1 MNDRS
6 AGRVWIVL
14 ALTSLMVLQIISSLP
29 FNLADEE
36 EFDGGVELT
45 APQMVALANL
55 NGESENLTGGLD
67 WVSTAGGSGGPD
79 FIYDVATDG
88 SGNVIIAGSVSY
100 NVTLGNL
107 QISSTGGSTAFVAK
121 LNAFGYWTWAAS
133 LNSVNS
139 GGTSVVSAIDID
151 SNGMIYLAGDMYD
164 RHSAGA
170 YSVGSNDE
178 YGIFVAKLNPQG
190 AWVWVEDVVND
201 GYSVVR
207 GVSVDS
213 YGNVGIVGSFSGDLY
228 FPTPYALS
236 TDWDTDV
243 FVAKLN
249 SGGNYWHWVESFGG
263 DSNDYGS
270 DIDLWDIYSG
280 NEGNCSSN
288 QNNFVITGSFSNN
301 IVFGDQN
308 YSTNR
313 WNSSAFVTWL
323 CGDDGSVYQS
333 LAEGMPDQ
341 NSYTIQ
347 EWYSFNSWSR
357 NSGWYSG
364 YNAQDGYAN
373 GYSSSYL
380 YSHTGNYPSSMS
392 STTYATSPTVNG
404 IGYSSSNA
412 YFLEFDRM
420 LGIESSVYD
429 EANIQVYKNGYWY
442 TIWSNPSYTIDESGN
457 NGSSWTK
464 VTYDVSNYF
473 PGNSQ
478 FKVRFGIGPSDSI
491 VEYTGWAIDNVRI
504 TQGERY
510 VAGES
515 AGYSITH
522 RDGSSQFAGSCVALG
537 GVGSGNLKF
546 SSPTSSGVANY
557 NTGGYDSNVWV
568 IPVCAYEDPSGFS
581 GSWIPWS
588 DSSLKVSTAGFISD
602 ISIDANDKVVVSGNY
617 YDDVWF
623 GSNYLS
629 DYDDS
634 DIFIA
639 TIENFFSNDTS
650 WDDAYR
656 GGGYGEDRVQ
666 AHAVTSTGS
675 VIIGGSIDGSPQFGN
690 TYLSAYSDVDG
701 LVAQMSSSGTWAWA
715 KQIGGAGGVDYSMA
729 TEGLSN
735 GKVAIGGSFQGVAD
749 FGDMNVTSNGDF
761 DGFIA
766 IYNNDGT
773 IDKVQSYGY
782 EGEQRI
788 IQLQQEESGALYA
801 VGTMECISNNVYIF
815 GKWVSCPNSSGEGNG
830 LFIAKLDLDL
840 NADWVT
846 GVGLGYGDGEI
857 ISFAELSDGSLA
869 ICGTHSEGDIE
880 IGSFEEENSLEGVQ
894 QLICSK
900 LSSTTGNAQW
910 LSRVDMS
917 DRYEEMWVRGLVV
930 DSQDNIVMTGNF
942 VGTASFGSIST
953 IASAGNED
961 TGDLFVASIDDSG
974 DWNWAIAGGGQ
985 NGDSGS
991 AILIDSDGKYRLYG
1005 SMTGSAAI
1013 GSTMLTGSDS
1023 SATYPITAT
1032 ITTNGAWSSAKYFDH
1047 SGNSGLAITAES
1059 LTEDLQ
1065 IVWFVYNSQL
1075 TLDNSMLLGPN
1086 NGDFNNLGIGMY
1098 NSSLDRWVG
1107 TEEIV
1112 DLEESGV
1119 EGFAM
1124 SLDSSKEGYI
1134 TMSGYYDGGT
1144 NPFPG
1149 YDVITDGSYNAFV
1162 LSYELDTDLDGLLNS
1177 EDYCEYGATG
1187 WVSDYTTDHDS
1198 DGCKDSD
1205 IEDLDD
1211 DNDGV
1216 QDPVDEANPVWG
1228 EDHCFRG
1235 ALGWVSDSSS
1245 DYDSDGCQDSGVEDL
1260 DDDNDGVVDPVDL
1273 SNPMA
1278 GEDFCHKGDLNWT
1291 SDTSTDWDMD
1301 GCRDDSSEDTDD
1313 DNDGV
1318 VDPADVQSP
1327 MNGEDHCYRG
1337 SLGWVSDSSTDYDG
1351 DGCQDSGEDIDDDN
1365 DGVDDDSDL
1374 CQMGSLSWSSDATND
1389 YDGDGCEDS
1398 TEDDDDDND
1407 SVLDIDDSCVRGNL
1421 GWVSDTSTT
1430 DHDGD
1435 GCQDDSGEDA
1445 DDDNDGIE
1453 DSLDMCPKGDLGWI
1467 SVSTVTDYDNDG
1479 CRDDSSEDIDDDNDG
1494 VVDPA
1499 NVQSPEEGEDYCYRG
1514 NLGWLS
1520 DTSNDYDEDGC
1531 RDDGEDNDDDNDGV
1545 EDSLDMCPAGDL
1557 GWTSITAMNDY
1568 DSDGCQDD
1576 SSEDADDD
1584 NDGVVDPVDV
1594 QSPIDGEDYCYRG
1607 LLNWVSSSSTDYDG
1621 DGCKDDSAEDNDDDN
1636 DGLIDIQDSCVKSLG
1651 ANEGW
1656 LSLEGEDYDGDGCRD
1671 ADEDNDD
1678 DGDGVLDR
1686 EDGCALGE
1694 KDWISSTSN
1703 DADGDGCKDD
1713 VEDLDDD
1720 GDGTEDAQQFMLS
1733 GEGAGY
1739 TWTIIGSLIG
1749 ALVAILLVYRFAK
1762 GGSSGV
1768 SNQMYREIENEVRQE
1783 IEFERVEE
1791 SMTATNDLDVAMR
1804 EFPQWSRNEIQDY
1817 FDQGW
1822 TIESLKEWLNN
1833 K

>member
-1 MNDRS
+1 MRHNKTL
-6 AGRVWIVL
+6 IVFAL
-14 ALTSLMVLQIISSLP
+14 AALLLLQIVSSLS
-29 FNLADEE
+29 FNYDAEE
-36 EFDGGVELT
+36 NQVVEGVELT
-45 APQMVALANL
+45 QPQVAALANL
-55 NGESENLTGGLD
+55 NGESENLTGGLE

-79 FIYDVATDG
+79 FVYDVATDG

-100 NVTLGNL
+100 NVTLGSL

-121 LNAFGYWTWAAS
+121 LNAFGYWTWAVS
-133 LNSVNS
+133 INSVNS
-139 GGTSVVSAIDID
+139 GGTSVVSTIDID

-170 YSVGSNDE
+170 YSIGANDE

-190 AWVWVEDVVND
+190 AWVWIEDVVND
-201 GYSVVR
+201 GYSVVS
-207 GVSVDS
+207 GVSVDG
-213 YGNVGIVGSFSGDLY
+213 YGSVGIVGSFSGDLY
-228 FPTPYALS
+228 FPAPYALS

-249 SGGNYWHWVESFGG
+249 SGGNSWLWVESFGG
-263 DSNDYGS
+263 DNNDYGN

-288 QNNFVITGSFSNN
+288 QNNFVITGSFSNH
-301 IVFGDQN
+301 IVFGIQN

-313 WNSSAFVTWL
+313 WNSSAYVTWL
-323 CGDDGSVYQS
+323 CGDDGSVYNS

-341 NSYTIQ
+341 NAYTIQ
-347 EWYSFNSWSR
+347 SWNSFSTWSR
-357 NSGWYSG
+357 GTGWYSG
-364 YNAQDGYAN
+364 YNAQDGLAN

-380 YSHTGNYPSSMS
+380 YSYTGNYPSSMS
-392 STTYATSPTVNG
+392 STAYATSPTVSG
-404 IGYSSSNA
+404 SGYSSSNT
-412 YFLEFDRM
+412 YLLEFDRL
-420 LGIESSVYD
+420 LGIESNAYD
-429 EANIQVYKNGYWY
+429 DANIQVYYNNNWY
-442 TIWSNPSYTIDESGN
+442 NIWANPSYTINESGN
-457 NGSSWTK
+457 VGSSWTK
-464 VTYDVSNYF
+464 VAYDISYYF
-473 PGNSQ
+473 AGNSQ
-478 FKVRFGIGPSDSI
+478 FKVRFGIGPTDSI
-491 VEYTGWAIDNVRI
+491 VEFTGWAVDNMII

-510 VAGES
+510 VAGGS
-515 AGYSITH
+515 AGYSIAH
-522 RDGSSQFAGSCVALG
+522 RDGQYSSCVVLG

-546 SSPTSSGVANY
+546 AGGDGYGATHS
-557 NTGGYDSNVWV
+557 TGGYENEVWV
-568 IPVCAYEDPSGFS
+568 LPVCALSPHIDDT
-581 GSWIPWS
+581 WVPWAS
-588 DSSLKVSTAGFISD
+588 TSLRTADAGYISD

-675 VIIGGSIDGSPQFGN
+675 VIVGGSIDGSPQFGN
-690 TYLSAYSDVDG
+690 TYLSAYSDTDG

-749 FGDMNVTSNGDF
+749 FGDMNVTSNGGF

-815 GKWVSCPNSSGEGNG
+815 GKWVGCPNSSGEGNG

-846 GVGLGYGDGEI
+846 GVGLGEGDGEI
-857 ISFAELSDGSLA
+857 ISLAELSDGSLA
-869 ICGTHSEGDIE
+869 MCGTHSEGDVE

-910 LSRVDMS
+910 LSKVDMS
-917 DRYEEMWVRGLVV
+917 DRYEEMWIRGLVV

-942 VGTASFGSIST
+942 IGTASFGSIST
-953 IASAGNED
+953 IASAGNEE

-985 NGDSGS
+985 DDDTGS

-1005 SMTGSAAI
+1005 GMTGSAAI
-1013 GSTMLTGSDS
+1013 GNTMLTGSDS
-1023 SATYPITAT
+1023 GATYPITAT

-1112 DLEESGV
+1112 DFEERGV
-1119 EGFAM
+1119 EGFSM
-1124 SLDSSKEGYI
+1124 GMDSSKEGYI
-1134 TMSGYYDGGT
+1134 TLSGYYDGGT

-1149 YDVITDGSYNAFV
+1149 HDVITDGSYNAFV

-1177 EDYCEYGATG
+1177 EDSCEDGATG

-1235 ALGWVSDSSS
+1235 ALGWISDSST

-1260 DDDNDGVVDPVDL
+1260 DDDNDGVADPVDL

-1278 GEDFCHKGDLNWT
+1278 GEDFCHKGNLNWT
-1291 SDTSTDWDMD
+1291 SDTTTDWDFD

-1327 MNGEDHCYRG
+1327 MAGEDHCYRG
-1337 SLGWVSDSSTDYDG
+1337 GLGWVSDSSTDFDGDGCQDSGEDLDDDNDGVDDGSDLCERGALSWVSDSSTDYDG
-1351 DGCQDSGEDIDDDN
+1351 DGC
-1365 DGVDDDSDL
+1365 
-1374 CQMGSLSWSSDATND
+1374 
-1389 YDGDGCEDS
+1389 EDS
-1398 TEDDDDDND
+1398 TEDLDDDND
-1407 SVLDIDDSCVRGNL
+1407 SVLDVNDSCIQGNL
-1421 GWVSDTSTT
+1421 DWISDQST

-1435 GCQDDSGEDA
+1435 GCQDSSEDL
-1445 DDDNDGIE
+1445 DDDNDGV
-1453 DSLDMCPKGDLGWI
+1453 DDTLDLCAKGDVGWT
-1467 SVSTVTDYDNDG
+1467 SVSTMNDYDSDG
-1479 CRDDSSEDIDDDNDG
+1479 CQDSGEDLDDDNDG

-1499 NVQSPEEGEDYCYRG
+1499 DVQSPVSGEDYCYRG
-1514 NLGWLS
+1514 NLGWNS
-1520 DTSNDYDEDGC
+1520 DSATDYDSDGC
-1531 RDDGEDNDDDNDGV
+1531 RDDGEDLDDDNDGA
-1545 EDSLDMCPAGDL
+1545 EDSLDLCARGAL
-1557 GWTSITAMNDY
+1557 GWSSITALNDY
-1568 DSDGCQDD
+1568 DSDGCQD
-1576 SSEDADDD
+1576 SGEDLDDD
-1584 NDGVVDPVDV
+1584 NDGVVDPADV
-1594 QSPIDGEDYCYRG
+1594 QSPVSGEDYCYKG
-1607 LLNWVSSSSTDYDG
+1607 VLDWTSSSSNDYDS
-1621 DGCKDDSAEDNDDDN
+1621 DGCKDDVEDLDDDN
-1636 DGLIDIQDSCVKSLG
+1636 DGLADILDSCVKSLG
-1651 ANEGW
+1651 TNAGW
-1656 LSLEGEDYDGDGCRD
+1656 LSLEAEDYDGDGCRD
-1671 ADEDNDD
+1671 VDEDDDD
-1678 DGDGVLDR
+1678 DGDGILDR
-1686 EDGCALGE
+1686 DDGCAMGE
-1694 KDWISSTSN
+1694 KNWVSAPNN
-1703 DADGDGCKDD
+1703 DIDGDGCKDD

-1720 GDGTEDAQQFMLS
+1720 GDGTEDAQQFMLG
-1733 GEGAGY
+1733 GEGAAY

-1749 ALVAILLVYRFAK
+1749 ALVAIILVYRFAR
-1762 GGSSGV
+1762 GGPDIV
-1768 SNQMYREIENEVRQE
+1768 SNQVYKEIENEVRQE
-1783 IEFERVEE
+1783 IEFERVEQDMVME
-1791 SMTATNDLDVAMR
+1791 DKLDIGMR
-1804 EFPQWSRNEIQDY
+1804 EFPQWSRNEIQNY
-1817 FDQGW
+1817 FDKGW
-1822 TIESLKEWLNN
+1822 TIESLKEWLEN